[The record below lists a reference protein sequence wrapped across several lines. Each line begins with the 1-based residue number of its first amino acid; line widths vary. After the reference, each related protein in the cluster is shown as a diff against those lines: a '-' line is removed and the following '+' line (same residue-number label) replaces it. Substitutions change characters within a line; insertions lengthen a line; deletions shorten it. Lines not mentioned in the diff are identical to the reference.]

1 LTNFIH
7 LLPQKKAS
15 DMNEK
20 QVLIVKHSW
29 SYVSNRLDDTQAL
42 FIKNLYRLLPDI
54 KPTQTKRN
62 GEDKSDEIIRVIHR
76 IVATLPTFS
85 DIDMQKMKT
94 EYASLGIAP
103 ADYDSAL
110 FAFLM
115 TLEKKASKT
124 WNDEVRESWVF
135 VFASMRQHIHE
146 RSRKVLS

>member
-1 LTNFIH
+1 
-7 LLPQKKAS
+7 
-15 DMNEK
+15 MNER

-29 SYVSNRLDDTQAL
+29 SYVASRLDDTQTL
-42 FIKNLYRLLPDI
+42 FIKNLCRLLPNL
-54 KPTQTKRN
+54 KPTQAKRN
-62 GEDKSDEIIRVIHR
+62 GEDKSGEIIRVIHR

-85 DIDMQKMKT
+85 DIEIQKMQT

-124 WNDEVRESWVF
+124 WNDEARESWVF
-135 VFASMRQHIHE
+135 VFASMRQHVHE
-146 RSRKVLS
+146 RSRKKYLE